1 MALYESVIIGR
12 QDLTTSQFE
21 TIVNEFISV
30 IESLK
35 GKIQKK
41 ESWGLRNLAYKINK
55 NRKGHYMLLNIDGP
69 ADAIVEYERLM
80 RLHEDIIRFLT
91 MRIKSVDEKP
101 SPLMSNKNDRQK
113 NVSADDISEST
124 ENLKRNIIMTQF
136 NIKREALRKP
146 NQKRKKSC
154 PFSAPNTPEIDY
166 KDLKVLTRYVSERG
180 KIIPSR
186 ISAVSA
192 KRQRELSKA
201 IKRARFLALM
211 PYVVG

>member
-12 QDLTTSQFE
+12 QDLTPSQFE

-35 GKIQKK
+35 GTIQKQ

-69 ADAIVEYERLM
+69 ADVIVEYERLM

-113 NVSADDISEST
+113 NVSADDISEP
-124 ENLKRNIIMTQF
+124 K
-136 NIKREALRKP
+136 EA
-146 NQKRKKSC
+146 
-154 PFSAPNTPEIDY
+154 
-166 KDLKVLTRYVSERG
+166 
-180 KIIPSR
+180 
-186 ISAVSA
+186 
-192 KRQRELSKA
+192 
-201 IKRARFLALM
+201 
-211 PYVVG
+211 

>member
-35 GKIQKK
+35 GTIQKK

-55 NRKGHYMLLNIDGP
+55 NRKGHYMLLNIDAP

-113 NVSADDISEST
+113 NVSADDISEPT
-124 ENLKRNIIMTQF
+124 E
-136 NIKREALRKP
+136 
-146 NQKRKKSC
+146 S
-154 PFSAPNTPEIDY
+154 
-166 KDLKVLTRYVSERG
+166 
-180 KIIPSR
+180 
-186 ISAVSA
+186 
-192 KRQRELSKA
+192 
-201 IKRARFLALM
+201 
-211 PYVVG
+211 

>member
-12 QDLTTSQFE
+12 QDLTPSQFE

-35 GKIQKK
+35 GTIQKQ

-113 NVSADDISEST
+113 KLSADDTSVS
-124 ENLKRNIIMTQF
+124 K
-136 NIKREALRKP
+136 EA
-146 NQKRKKSC
+146 
-154 PFSAPNTPEIDY
+154 
-166 KDLKVLTRYVSERG
+166 
-180 KIIPSR
+180 
-186 ISAVSA
+186 
-192 KRQRELSKA
+192 
-201 IKRARFLALM
+201 
-211 PYVVG
+211 

>member
-35 GKIQKK
+35 GTIQKK

-113 NVSADDISEST
+113 SISTDDISEPT
-124 ENLKRNIIMTQF
+124 E
-136 NIKREALRKP
+136 A
-146 NQKRKKSC
+146 
-154 PFSAPNTPEIDY
+154 
-166 KDLKVLTRYVSERG
+166 
-180 KIIPSR
+180 
-186 ISAVSA
+186 
-192 KRQRELSKA
+192 
-201 IKRARFLALM
+201 
-211 PYVVG
+211 

>member
-35 GKIQKK
+35 GTIQKK

-113 NVSADDISEST
+113 NVSADDISEPT
-124 ENLKRNIIMTQF
+124 E
-136 NIKREALRKP
+136 
-146 NQKRKKSC
+146 S
-154 PFSAPNTPEIDY
+154 
-166 KDLKVLTRYVSERG
+166 
-180 KIIPSR
+180 
-186 ISAVSA
+186 
-192 KRQRELSKA
+192 
-201 IKRARFLALM
+201 
-211 PYVVG
+211 

>member
-35 GKIQKK
+35 GTIQKK

-69 ADAIVEYERLM
+69 TDAIVEYERLM

-113 NVSADDISEST
+113 NVSADDISEPT
-124 ENLKRNIIMTQF
+124 E
-136 NIKREALRKP
+136 
-146 NQKRKKSC
+146 S
-154 PFSAPNTPEIDY
+154 
-166 KDLKVLTRYVSERG
+166 
-180 KIIPSR
+180 
-186 ISAVSA
+186 
-192 KRQRELSKA
+192 
-201 IKRARFLALM
+201 
-211 PYVVG
+211 

>member
-35 GKIQKK
+35 GTIQKK

-101 SPLMSNKNDRQK
+101 SPLMSNKNDRNK
-113 NVSADDISEST
+113 NVSADDTSVST
-124 ENLKRNIIMTQF
+124 E
-136 NIKREALRKP
+136 A
-146 NQKRKKSC
+146 
-154 PFSAPNTPEIDY
+154 
-166 KDLKVLTRYVSERG
+166 
-180 KIIPSR
+180 
-186 ISAVSA
+186 
-192 KRQRELSKA
+192 
-201 IKRARFLALM
+201 
-211 PYVVG
+211 

>member
-35 GKIQKK
+35 GTIQKK

-91 MRIKSVDEKP
+91 MRIKAVDEKP

-113 NVSADDISEST
+113 NVSADDISEPT
-124 ENLKRNIIMTQF
+124 E
-136 NIKREALRKP
+136 A
-146 NQKRKKSC
+146 
-154 PFSAPNTPEIDY
+154 
-166 KDLKVLTRYVSERG
+166 
-180 KIIPSR
+180 
-186 ISAVSA
+186 
-192 KRQRELSKA
+192 
-201 IKRARFLALM
+201 
-211 PYVVG
+211 